1 MYRSRTE
8 VVGMA
13 VVGRL
18 PGPVE
23 QRWEWQLHGKCRGL
37 DSSLFFHPE
46 YERGPARHAR
56 EERAKAIC
64 RDCPVLAQCR
74 RHALSVQEPY
84 GVWGAMTAD
93 ERRKAAAARTAAAEP
108 AKTTVT
114 AAS

>member
-1 MYRSRTE
+1 
-8 VVGMA
+8 MA
-13 VVGRL
+13 VISRL

-23 QRWEWQLHGKCRGL
+23 QHWEWQLRGSCRGL

-64 RDCPVLAQCR
+64 HNCPVLTDCR
-74 RHALSVQEPY
+74 KHALSVQEPY

-93 ERRKAAAARTAAAEP
+93 ERRKAAARAVP
-108 AKTTVT
+108 V
-114 AAS
+114 S

>member
-1 MYRSRTE
+1 
-8 VVGMA
+8 MA
-13 VVGRL
+13 VISRL

-23 QRWEWQLHGKCRGL
+23 QHWEWQLRGSCRGL

-64 RDCPVLAQCR
+64 HNCPVLTECR
-74 RHALSVQEPY
+74 KHALSVQEPY

-93 ERRKAAAARTAAAEP
+93 ERRKAASR
-108 AKTTVT
+108 TVT
-114 AAS
+114 TAS

>member
-1 MYRSRTE
+1 MP
-8 VVGMA
+8 VI
-13 VVGRL
+13 GRL

-23 QRWEWQLHGKCRGL
+23 QRWEWQLRGRCRGL

-64 RDCPVLAQCR
+64 RGCPVLVECR

-93 ERRKAAAARTAAAEP
+93 ERRKTIAATATAAAAAAG
-108 AKTTVT
+108 
-114 AAS
+114 